1 MNYLTINP
9 SSFFGG
15 YVNLPGSKSISIRV
29 LLLAAQSIGITHIYN
44 LLYSDDIKYTL
55 IALKKLGV
63 RYFLFKNN
71 TSCTIFG
78 LGNSFYNINK
88 LSIFL
93 GQSGALMRFLLAI
106 LCLGNKH
113 IILTGSPYINHR
125 PIEPLIHA
133 LRQGGAKF
141 ILKKDKLPIIL
152 GGFIGG
158 KINIIGNISS
168 QFISALLMLAPLAN
182 YNTTIIVKNKII
194 SKPYI
199 DMTINIM
206 KVFGVKII
214 NYNYKYFYIVG
225 KQHYYSPGNYII
237 EGDVTHASYFLA
249 ASVISNNA
257 VLINNIN
264 YSSIQGDIK
273 FLNIL
278 NKMGAKILLS
288 SNYIKCIGADK
299 LYSINIDCKN
309 IPDVAMTA
317 AIISIFAT
325 GTTKLYNISTWSIK
339 ETNRIVAITN
349 ELIKL
354 GVKVISNQNS
364 MIIIPQKKLSKYV
377 IINTYN
383 DHRIA
388 MCFALM
394 ILAKI
399 KITIINP
406 DCVNKSFPNFFKYFL
421 SYCYNDNN

>member
-15 YVNLPGSKSISIRV
+15 YINLPGSKSISIRV

-78 LGNSFYNINK
+78 LGNSFHNMNK

-93 GQSGALMRFLLAI
+93 GQSGALMRFLLAT

-113 IILTGSPYINHR
+113 IVLTGSPYIYRR
-125 PIEPLIHA
+125 PIKPLINA
-133 LRQGGAKF
+133 LQQGGAKF
-141 ILKKDKLPIIL
+141 ILKNNKLPTIL

-158 KINIIGNISS
+158 KISIIGNMSS

-206 KVFGVKII
+206 KIFGVKIT

-225 KQHYYSPGNYII
+225 KQQYYSPGNYII
-237 EGDVTHASYFLA
+237 EGDITHASYFLA

-264 YSSIQGDIK
+264 YNSIQGDIK

-278 NKMGAKILLS
+278 NKMGAKIILGN
-288 SNYIKCIGADK
+288 NYIKCIGANK
-299 LYSINIDCKN
+299 LYSINVNCKN
-309 IPDVAMTA
+309 IPDVAMTIA
-317 AIISIFAT
+317 MISVFAT
-325 GTTKLYNISTWSIK
+325 GITRLYNISNWSIK

-364 MIIIPQKKLSKYV
+364 IVIIPQKKLSKYV

-388 MCFALM
+388 MCFTLM
-394 ILAKI
+394 SLAKV

-406 DCVNKSFPNFFKYFL
+406 SCVNKSFPNFFRYFL
-421 SYCYNDNN
+421 SYCYINNN